1 MPTCSPWRSPH
12 RSRGLGLK
20 KTRTLREARA
30 GATVFIS
37 SELSVLQGCPGIP
50 GAPGPKGEPGLPGTK
65 GEMGARALP
74 GKAGQPDAKGN
85 A

>member
-1 MPTCSPWRSPH
+1 MRHLQTA
-12 RSRGLGLK
+12 
-20 KTRTLREARA
+20 TLI
-30 GATVFIS
+30 TVFIA
-37 SELSVLQGCPGIP
+37 SEVRIVGLGDADQLAVLQGCPGIP

-65 GEMGARALP
+65 GEVGARGLP